1 MREDSVMQVKKFSD
15 IDINDRFFDTLK
27 SSYAEFSDW
36 FARKDNEV
44 AYTVYDSN
52 GDLQGFLYIKGEN
65 GPIRDVTP
73 PINASRVLKVGTF
86 KINAHSTKLGERFV
100 KKIFDFAIEWK
111 VSHIYVTVFQEHV
124 GLISLLQNYGFKQYG
139 VKITQNGSELVFLK
153 DFVALTGNITLDYP
167 IINASTNKWILSVKP
182 EYHTNLFPD
191 SILRT
196 EDNKIISDISH
207 TNSIHKVYI
216 GRALDMPQI
225 RVGDTLVIYRP
236 GEQGLSKWYHSVA
249 TSLCVVEDIRPR
261 STFASE
267 RDFLD
272 YAATYSVFDE
282 KDLLYWLNRPGPEM
296 HAIKMTYNVAL
307 QKRPNMQALVEQAG
321 LDREAYWGLHQIGD
335 AQFANILKLGNVYEG
350 VVIH

>member
-1 MREDSVMQVKKFSD
+1 MREDGVMQVKKFSE
-15 IDINDRFFDTLK
+15 IDITDSFFDTLK

-36 FARKDNEV
+36 FARKANEV
-44 AYTVYDSN
+44 AYTVYD
-52 GDLQGFLYIKGEN
+52 GTGHLQGFLYIKGEN

-86 KINAHSTKLGERFV
+86 KINAHRTKLGERFV
-100 KKIFDFAIEWK
+100 KKIFDYAIEWK
-111 VSHIYVTVFQEHV
+111 VSHIYVTVFEEHI
-124 GLISLLQNYGFKQYG
+124 GLISLLQNYGFKRYG
-139 VKITQNGSELVFLK
+139 VKNTTNGAELVFLK
-153 DFVALTGNITLDYP
+153 DFNTLTGNIVFDYP
-167 IINASTNKWILSVKP
+167 IINASSNKWVLSVKP

-196 EDNKIISDISH
+196 EDSKIISDISH

-225 RVGDTLVIYRP
+225 RVGDTLIIYRP
-236 GEQGLSKWYHSVA
+236 GENGPKWFHSVV

-261 STFASE
+261 SNFESE

-272 YAATYSVFDE
+272 YAAMHSIFDE
-282 KDLLYWLNRPGPEM
+282 QDLLYWLHRPDPEM

-307 QKRPNMQALVEQAG
+307 PKRPNLKALVEQAG

-335 AQFANILKLGNVYEG
+335 EQFANILKLGNVYEG